1 MSEQELK
8 IWWNQRT
15 TGHMAKVPFLP
26 SEPIAYFDLDE
37 KLELTIDARFIKNRA
52 INYVKLMPTAFRRKP
67 LNFSSKA
74 FNSN

>member
-1 MSEQELK
+1 MESVT
-8 IWWNQRT
+8 IY
-15 TGHMAKVPFLP
+15 
-26 SEPIAYFDLDE
+26 IAYFDLDE